1 MLVGGGQPI
10 EILQGDYPETVA
22 FVHGTS
28 CTLRCEC
35 VSPDFDPQVDRL
47 GRLGVCGFNAD
58 RTICSGK
65 GFWLSRKGPEAQD
78 VDESAALSVLKSVDC
93 NPSSYALTCID
104 THTAAD
110 VEIVSCKLSA
120 RPRKLSAQPS
130 CHFPACKSDTT
141 LSSFP
146 FLCKPRL
153 SSAHSRRFLWVR
165 RLTGL
170 PPRLSCDMRGARL
183 CEVGYRCRRQRA
195 CAACGGGCAE
205 W

>member
-1 MLVGGGQPI
+1 MALHAHFGVNASA
-10 EILQGDYPETVA
+10 L
-22 FVHGTS
+22 
-28 CTLRCEC
+28 TLIPKSTGLEDLE
-35 VSPDFDPQVDRL
+35 S
-47 GRLGVCGFNAD
+47 AD
-58 RTICSGK
+58 LMPTELPVLEKDSGSHEK
-65 GFWLSRKGPEAQD
+65 AKKLIQNQD
-78 VDESAALSVLKSVDC
+78 ADESVALSVLKSVDC
-93 NPSSYALTCID
+93 NPSSYALSCID

-170 PPRLSCDMRGARL
+170 PPWLSCDMRGARL